1 MTKVIHARTV
11 LRPISALLIATVL
24 SSKIYWYGVSGHAS
38 GVGCCY
44 KTRFEY
50 VFDLFVDGV
59 ACYSR
64 SYNVGWP
71 KCTPAVLSRII
82 PQYAPIV
89 VESFV
94 DPDLFTAVGMLYW
107 VNNQQHWGI
116 VPEVENEP
124 HSQSVSAVGFYKDAV
139 FECAVLIRQI
149 IVDEECAFS
158 WKLLARRRNWSEY
171 QAKRFAAYNA
181 AFKYHC
187 TYGNGNNEEPTH
199 ERHPAYK

>member
-1 MTKVIHARTV
+1 MEVTKVIHARTV

-89 VESFV
+89 LESFV
-94 DPDLFTAVGMLYW
+94 DPSGLEKWKAVVEFRDCGRESVVSGMPYI
-107 VNNQQHWGI
+107 NQ
-116 VPEVENEP
+116 
-124 HSQSVSAVGFYKDAV
+124 
-139 FECAVLIRQI
+139 
-149 IVDEECAFS
+149 
-158 WKLLARRRNWSEY
+158 
-171 QAKRFAAYNA
+171 
-181 AFKYHC
+181 
-187 TYGNGNNEEPTH
+187 YGNEIMKEEDR
-199 ERHPAYK
+199 EK